1 MLKSIKNYIENISN
15 NSKKKQSIFVKTYFN
30 SKFIKE
36 SLIIN
41 KIYSDYIAKKELAL
55 SLLFVNIYLLLGLA
69 QGFIGELFLFLGIGY
84 VINLR
89 ANSISTYYKNLFQ
102 KSVEIKDKIEN
113 ILMIFLAFVQNSLS
127 GDPKLFKILR
137 LNNNNTCTTEQ
148 RRLLIRKTKVDFKL
162 NKLSI
167 YNNYF
172 NLNEIFDNKL
182 KENEIL
188 LLIRSLSKVDLN
200 LLKKFN
206 IIKIFYYIYPNS
218 IYYSRLATIK
228 MYAILEF
235 LSKKLAE
242 WNWTVIPA
250 IMVGAVVTESSEVIY
265 EEDKPFIKIGIALNG
280 GIQANQ
286 WYWVF
291 NYVDIKNYTEKK
303 IESYMLA
310 NDFLE
315 EGLPRLLLT
324 TNEYVTPSVINS
336 RFFVTSI
343 DVIHSFALS
352 MFGVKVDAMPGRLN
366 QLFYNAVK
374 VGAFMGQCSE
384 LCGVNHGYMPILFNN
399 LSLKEF
405 LNFLDIGFY
414 IMSLKSMDGFEVFEK
429 NSIKLDNYFKSF
441 LSTNP
446 VELTSIS
453 EQANINIVTQ
463 NKDNLILY
471 SSGEDVKISNILFTL
486 PLITYMF
493 GLTLNSKIDNSDILI
508 DYSFSTQDL
517 VMFSQE
523 SSSIK
528 FSTYSNDLWQT
539 IQNLVDPSSFIMER
553 ISDFHNEMLI
563 FLIMIMI
570 LIIFAFYFNKGFIYQ
585 IKNINYKGKQKS
597 IQIYKSFIIYLYK
610 KQTNQKSII
619 DLIILRLNLKDL
631 VNEKEFESFKDTK
644 ELVDIFYED
653 LILNIKEIC
662 KNFVVYLK
670 RNFTALGEKLSYKE
684 IIYNLKEKN

>member
-218 IYYSRLATIK
+218 IYYSRMATIK

-242 WNWTVIPA
+242 
-250 IMVGAVVTESSEVIY
+250 
-265 EEDKPFIKIGIALNG
+265 
-280 GIQANQ
+280 
-286 WYWVF
+286 
-291 NYVDIKNYTEKK
+291 
-303 IESYMLA
+303 
-310 NDFLE
+310 
-315 EGLPRLLLT
+315 
-324 TNEYVTPSVINS
+324 
-336 RFFVTSI
+336 
-343 DVIHSFALS
+343 
-352 MFGVKVDAMPGRLN
+352 
-366 QLFYNAVK
+366 
-374 VGAFMGQCSE
+374 
-384 LCGVNHGYMPILFNN
+384 
-399 LSLKEF
+399 
-405 LNFLDIGFY
+405 
-414 IMSLKSMDGFEVFEK
+414 
-429 NSIKLDNYFKSF
+429 
-441 LSTNP
+441 
-446 VELTSIS
+446 
-453 EQANINIVTQ
+453 
-463 NKDNLILY
+463 
-471 SSGEDVKISNILFTL
+471 
-486 PLITYMF
+486 
-493 GLTLNSKIDNSDILI
+493 
-508 DYSFSTQDL
+508 
-517 VMFSQE
+517 
-523 SSSIK
+523 
-528 FSTYSNDLWQT
+528 
-539 IQNLVDPSSFIMER
+539 
-553 ISDFHNEMLI
+553 
-563 FLIMIMI
+563 
-570 LIIFAFYFNKGFIYQ
+570 
-585 IKNINYKGKQKS
+585 
-597 IQIYKSFIIYLYK
+597 
-610 KQTNQKSII
+610 
-619 DLIILRLNLKDL
+619 
-631 VNEKEFESFKDTK
+631 
-644 ELVDIFYED
+644 
-653 LILNIKEIC
+653 
-662 KNFVVYLK
+662 
-670 RNFTALGEKLSYKE
+670 
-684 IIYNLKEKN
+684 